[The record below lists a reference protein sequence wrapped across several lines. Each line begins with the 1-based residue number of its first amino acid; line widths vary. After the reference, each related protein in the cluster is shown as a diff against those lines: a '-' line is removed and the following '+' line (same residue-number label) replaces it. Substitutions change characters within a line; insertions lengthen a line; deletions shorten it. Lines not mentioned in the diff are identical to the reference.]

1 MIAHFGTGLMG
12 AGFVRAALERGE
24 AVAVW
29 NRSPDKARA
38 LEAYGAKAFGDPAA
52 AARGAA
58 RIHVT
63 LADDA
68 SVDAVL
74 EPLAGVLDKRTAII
88 DHTTT
93 APTPTAERY
102 ARWRER
108 GIFFAHVPMFMGPQN
123 TLEHT
128 GLMLVSGPAERV
140 AIVRPIVEP
149 MTGKLVHVGTGDE
162 RAAAFKLFGN
172 MMLVFVVSG
181 LADVFKFAES
191 LGISATEAHGL
202 FADFKLTGAV
212 DVRGK
217 TMAEGDF
224 APAWELTMARKDVRL
239 MLEEGARHGVH
250 YDVLPQIAQFFDR
263 AITAGHGAED
273 VGAVAALR

>member
-12 AGFVRAALERGE
+12 AGFVRAARERGE
-24 AVAVW
+24 DVAVW
-29 NRSPDKARA
+29 NRSPEKARA
-38 LEAYGAKAFGDPAA
+38 LEAYGATAFTDAA
-52 AARGAA
+52 DAARGAA

-74 EPLAGVLDKRTAII
+74 EPLAPTLDPQTLII

-102 ARWRER
+102 ARWTRR
-108 GIFFAHVPMFMGPQN
+108 GMFFAHVPMFMGPRN
-123 TLEHT
+123 ALEHT
-128 GLMLVSGPAERV
+128 GLMLASGPAERV
-140 AIVRPIVEP
+140 ARLRPIVEP
-149 MTGKLVHVGTGDE
+149 MTGKLVDVGPGDA

-181 LADVFKFAES
+181 LADTFRFAQS
-191 LGISATEAHGL
+191 LGISAVEAHGL
-202 FADFKLTGAV
+202 FAEFKLTGAV

-217 TMAEGDF
+217 NMAEGNF
-224 APAWELTMARKDVRL
+224 APAWELAMARKDVRL
-239 MLEEGARHGVH
+239 MLEEGARHGASFE
-250 YDVLPQIAQFFDR
+250 VLPQIATFFDR
-263 AITAGHGAED
+263 AIAAGHGAED
-273 VGAVAALR
+273 VGAVAAL